1 MCKECGCGQ
10 ENGVVTKV
18 FVVPGMMC
26 NNCKETVEGTTLGL
40 PGVLSSHVDLGD
52 KTATISFEEAKI
64 DENTISTAI
73 EKTGFEVS
81 EVKPYV
87 HSHGSFLGAIKK
99 LFN

>member
-73 EKTGFEVS
+73 EKNWFRSQRS
-81 EVKPYV
+81 ET
-87 HSHGSFLGAIKK
+87 LRA
-99 LFN
+99 